1 MKKYMMAVAIIVGS
15 FVLSIQPA
23 AAAAGFSDVPT
34 SNRFHDEIHYLVE
47 QEIITGYEDGSF
59 QPKRNVTR
67 GEAAIMIG
75 RALKLDGTKRTTKFK
90 DVSKNYG
97 ASGYIASATAA
108 GIIGGYPDGTFR
120 PDQQII
126 RGDMAII
133 LDRVFG
139 LEFGSI
145 RTFSDVGEN
154 MKAAGAIYNIAGEY
168 ITTGYND
175 NTFRPNG
182 KVTREQFSAFLS
194 RGMSP
199 EFKQRAI
206 GNEVFGQNMTKR
218 YVYATPTGD
227 VEQVFQKGLK
237 GFDAPKYAGFAWK
250 STNLKTK
257 EVVYFLQ
264 EETAEELVT
273 VFPFSDSGVVDL
285 LYPIEV
291 GLGWYIDEQAE
302 LADVITSVT
311 ATVETPYKTFTNAV
325 EVTSDTGYTSYY
337 VKGVGHV
344 KTIDENGKAVSE
356 LKSME

>member
-1 MKKYMMAVAIIVGS
+1 MKKILMSLAILVSSLVVVLQPVSAAVS
-15 FVLSIQPA
+15 FP
-23 AAAAGFSDVPT
+23 DVPA
-34 SNRFHDEIHYLVE
+34 SNRFQDEIQFLVE
-47 QEIITGYEDGSF
+47 KEIISGYPDGSF

-75 RALKLDGTKRTTKFK
+75 RALDLDGTQRDTKFQ
-90 DVSKNYG
+90 DVSKNSR
-97 ASGYIASATAA
+97 ASGYIASAEAK

-133 LDRVFG
+133 LSRVFG

-145 RTFSDVGEN
+145 REFNDVGMN
-154 MKAAGAIYNIAGEY
+154 MKASEAIYNIAGEY
-168 ITTGYND
+168 ITTGYED
-175 NTFRPNG
+175 NSFRPTG

-199 EFKQRAI
+199 EFKQRAV
-206 GNEVFGQNMTKR
+206 GNDGYGLNMTKR

-227 VEQVFQKGLK
+227 VEQVFQKGIE
-237 GFDAPKYAGFAWK
+237 GFDVPNYAGYAWK
-250 STNLKTK
+250 HTNLKTE
-257 EVVYFLQ
+257 EVIYFFQ
-264 EETAEELVT
+264 EETADELVT
-273 VFPFSDSGVVDL
+273 LFPFSDGIVDL

-291 GLGWYIDEQAE
+291 GAGWYIDEAE
-302 LADVITSVT
+302 TLVDEITSVT
-311 ATVETPYKTFTNAV
+311 ATVQTPFKTFTNAV
-325 EVTSDTGYTSYY
+325 EVTSDLGYTSYY

-344 KTIDENGKAVSE
+344 KTVDENGDVVSE

>member
-1 MKKYMMAVAIIVGS
+1 MKKLMMAVAIIVGS
-15 FVLSIQPA
+15 FVLAIQPA
-23 AAAAGFSDVPT
+23 AAAAGFSDVPA
-34 SNRFHDEIHYLVE
+34 SNRFHDEIQYLVG
-47 QEIITGYEDGSF
+47 QEIITGYEDGTF

-67 GEAAIMIG
+67 GEVAIMVG
-75 RALKLDGTKRTTKFK
+75 RAFDLDGTKRETKFK
-90 DVSKNYG
+90 DVNKSNG
-97 ASGYIASATAA
+97 ASGYIASATEK
-108 GIIGGYPDGTFR
+108 GILGGYPDGTFR
-120 PDQQII
+120 PAQQIS
-126 RGDMAII
+126 RGDMALI
-133 LDRVFG
+133 LSRVFG

-145 RTFSDVGEN
+145 RFFGDVGEN
-154 MKAAGAIYNIAGEY
+154 MKAADAIYNIAGEY
-168 ITTGYND
+168 ITTGYPD
-175 NTFRPNG
+175 NTFRPHG

-199 EFKQRAI
+199 EFKQRAV
-206 GNEVFGQNMTKR
+206 GSEGFGQNMTKR

-237 GFDAPKYAGFAWK
+237 GFNVPKYAGFAWM

-285 LYPIEV
+285 VYPIEV
-291 GLGWYIDEQAE
+291 GSGWYMDEEEE
-302 LADVITSVT
+302 LVDVITSVT
-311 ATVETPYKTFTNAV
+311 ATVKTPYKTFTNAV

-344 KTIDENGKAVSE
+344 KTIDENGESVSE
-356 LKSME
+356 LKSVE